1 MKKKLFVYLVTIF
14 FLLFN
19 TNHVFP
25 EINNSVI
32 ISVGKDPIT
41 RLDLF
46 KEIKLIAILSG
57 GQITEQN
64 KNQIKELAVQSLIK
78 KAIKTSE
85 IEKRK
90 IERYNKKD
98 LDQMILGTAK
108 NLGLDK
114 KGLKALL
121 ENNNLSYEK
130 LVEKFTIDLKWNS
143 MIFKIYKNKISL
155 NTLEIENKL
164 NLQLKNLDN
173 KDKSEKKIE
182 AIKESIVNQEKN
194 KKLMMF
200 SNSHYSSVERIT
212 QIKFL

>member
-32 ISVGKDPIT
+32 ISVGKYPIT